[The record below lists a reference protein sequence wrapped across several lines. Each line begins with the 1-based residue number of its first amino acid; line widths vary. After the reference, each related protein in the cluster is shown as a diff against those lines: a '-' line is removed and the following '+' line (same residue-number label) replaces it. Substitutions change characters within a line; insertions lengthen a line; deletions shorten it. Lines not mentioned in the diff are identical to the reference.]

1 MALSQLAH
9 TEMVMLT
16 IFGDTLALGPGSGLA
31 WPILPSPQIVA
42 MKSFARRGQA
52 FIVFDTVEAATK
64 AFEMQSFLVEG
75 KPMRMA
81 FARAKSDAIAKKDGS
96 FAPRAKQPLPPKR
109 TLPESERPQG
119 ESEAAKRARAA
130 EEADNAAA
138 METEASD
145 GAAQA
150 AQAAQAAPFAQTQG
164 GYPARPPPGY
174 GHGGYGMA
182 PPMQQAPA
190 APPAENP
197 PNSMLLLTKLPD
209 DTTDS
214 LLTRLFNQF
223 PGFKDVRLISV
234 RAAAFVEYDTDAQ
247 AAEAKGKLNGFKI
260 KPDCELHIA
269 FAKK

>member
-1 MALSQLAH
+1 M
-9 TEMVMLT
+9 
-16 IFGDTLALGPGSGLA
+16 
-31 WPILPSPQIVA
+31 
-42 MKSFARRGQA
+42 QA
-52 FIVFDTVEAATK
+52 YPVED
-64 AFEMQSFLVEG
+64 
-75 KPMRMA
+75 KPMRIA
-81 FARAKSDAIAKKDGS
+81 FARSKSDAIAKKDGS

-119 ESEAAKRARAA
+119 ESEAAKRARLA
-130 EEADNAAA
+130 EEADNAAAA

-145 GAAQA
+145 EAAHAQA
-150 AQAAQAAPFAQTQG
+150 AQAAQAQG
-164 GYPARPPPGY
+164 GYPGGPPPGY
-174 GHGGYGMA
+174 GHGGQQQRGMAYGMA

-209 DTTDS
+209 DTNES

-247 AAEAKGKLNGFKI
+247 AAEAKGKLNGFQI